1 MDFVLFLGTGLVSLI
16 ASFSSHKECL
26 LEHSSIS
33 LISEEPRNGGF
44 GGILVGREL
53 SAGGV

>member
-26 LEHSSIS
+26 LEPS